1 MYAEAPP
8 RPTPSRPLAKP
19 HGRRQRPQSVW
30 RRLAKHTPLME
41 VSVRLAVNSFL
52 AVVALG
58 ALGRLVPYIQAQTQ
72 QLHVVNDQV
81 TVLESSTAELKADFS
96 RHFDPAQSRRIMQ
109 EQTGYKVPTERQVVW
124 TQDQSE
130 IKASYGTSP

>member
-8 RPTPSRPLAKP
+8 KPTPRSSTKRQ
-19 HGRRQRPQSVW
+19 RRQRPQSVW
-30 RRLAKHTPLME
+30 RRLAQHTPLME
-41 VSVRLAVNSFL
+41 VSARLAVNGVL

-58 ALGRLVPYIQAQTQ
+58 ALGRLVPYLQTQTQ
-72 QLHVVNDQV
+72 QLQMVNDQV
-81 TVLESSTAELKADFS
+81 TALESSTTELKADFS
-96 RHFDPAQSRRIMQ
+96 RYFDPAQSRRIMQ